1 MFRVIYAND
10 KNFPYGYYREFSQH
24 ETLEEA
30 KAARKVSGDLVV
42 DDEGSIVTDRG
53 WLFDWELEPHPEP
66 TKTHYAVKC
75 IEKQE
80 KIELPYLF
88 KMKQLR
94 E

>member
-1 MFRVIYAND
+1 MFRRVYIND
-10 KNFPYGYYREFSQH
+10 KNWPYGYFKVLGTY

-30 KAARKVSGDLVV
+30 KAARDVSGDVVV

-53 WLFDWELEPHPEP
+53 WLFDWELEPHLEP

-75 IEKQE
+75 IEKQ
-80 KIELPYLF
+80 KQIELPYLF